1 VPDTLLDGLTD
12 PFWRHHVAPGAVRR
26 AWRRGEAAVVE
37 MDRPMADG
45 VRVLTVGVGPVAD
58 LDPLVAEV
66 AEEAER
72 PWRLILEEASAGA
85 LPPSWRPAEPRSW
98 HWMLTTQA
106 PPAPPAPSPPSAP
119 RHVVEEVDLA
129 ADEGAAGVDAVL
141 DAAMP
146 ETHARPGTAGI
157 ECWLGVRA
165 ADGVLAG
172 VGALARQPDGTGNLR
187 GIAVLPSYAG
197 RGLGTSLSAAL
208 TRRALT
214 GASGVA
220 TLGVYVDNAP
230 ALAVYDRLGFTTRH
244 TFFSGQLAD

>member
-1 VPDTLLDGLTD
+1 MPDTLLEGLTD

-45 VRVLTVGVGPVAD
+45 VRVLTAGVGPAAD
-58 LDPLVAEV
+58 LDPLIAEV
-66 AEEAER
+66 ADEAER
-72 PWRLILEEASAGA
+72 PWRLILDEASAGA
-85 LPPSWRPAEPRSW
+85 LPPAWRPAEPRSW

-106 PPAPPAPSPPSAP
+106 PPAPPAPPPA
-119 RHVVEEVDLA
+119 VEEVDLA
-129 ADEGAAGVDAVL
+129 SDSGQGAAAVDAVL

-157 ECWLGVRA
+157 ECWLGVRG

-187 GIAVLPSYAG
+187 GIAVLPSYG
-197 RGLGTSLSAAL
+197 GQGLGTALSAAL
-208 TRRALT
+208 TRRALA

-230 ALAVYDRLGFTTRH
+230 ALAVYDRLGFRTRH
-244 TFFSGQLAD
+244 TFYSGRLAD